1 MKNTKRT
8 FIAIKIEPEK
18 VLTDLFKNLKR
29 SLKDEKIKWVEENN
43 LHLTL
48 RFLGETSQE
57 QFQQVDLVLKKL
69 AAENKPFSFDLQGTG
84 FFGSKSQPKVLFISV
99 LNAEI
104 LSQFA
109 DNFVKSISDFG
120 FQTDEKPFAPHLTL
134 GRIKEIQNSGQFLNL
149 VQQYENV
156 PFQQVLVNEIIFYE
170 SILHSTG
177 PVYKPMRI
185 YKLNYLI

>member
-1 MKNTKRT
+1 MNTKRT

-18 VLTDLFKNLKR
+18 VLTDLFKNLKNN
-29 SLKDEKIKWVEENN
+29 LKDEKIKWVEENN

-69 AAENKPFSFDLQGTG
+69 AAENKPFCFDLQGTG

-109 DNFVKSISDFG
+109 DNLVKSISDFG

-185 YKLNYLI
+185 YKLNNLI

>member
-1 MKNTKRT
+1 M
-8 FIAIKIEPEK
+8 
-18 VLTDLFKNLKR
+18 
-29 SLKDEKIKWVEENN
+29 KDEKIKWVEENN

-48 RFLGETSQE
+48 RFLGETSQM

-69 AAENKPFSFDLQGTG
+69 VSEFNPFSFELQGTG
-84 FFGSKSQPKVLFISV
+84 FFGSRNQPKVLFISV

-109 DNFVKSISDFG
+109 DNLVKSISDSG

-134 GRIKEIQNSGQFLNL
+134 GRIKQIQNSDQFLDL
-149 VQQYENV
+149 VQQYKNLS
-156 PFQQVLVNEIIFYE
+156 FQQVPVNEIIFYE

-177 PVYKPMRI
+177 PVYRPMRI
-185 YKLNYLI
+185 YKLNKLI